1 MRSRGSG
8 VGLACAQS
16 PIWKV
21 GIVVTPGPGQAAGRV
36 QRGMVPKHPDQ
47 PWCMDTMSD
56 LMTALLRQP
65 VIECPASP

>member
-1 MRSRGSG
+1 
-8 VGLACAQS
+8 
-16 PIWKV
+16 V